1 MRRDGPSGFDMKCR
15 NVARTFQRFNL
26 LLTQRFAQLIS
37 QKNKKTIACGIDVA
51 NGNNN

>member
-26 LLTQRFAQLIS
+26 LLTQRFCTTHITQK
-37 QKNKKTIACGIDVA
+37 QKNYRMWD
-51 NGNNN
+51 